1 MVSKWTEKIAGSI
14 KLIIM
19 NCSMKKVGI
28 LVLLWSVFA
37 AFLSGCASSGP
48 SPEEQVREQDRQR
61 EAERQQADFRK
72 SLPPVANPGQGQ

>member
-1 MVSKWTEKIAGSI
+1 MVSKWTEKIAGLV
-14 KLIIM
+14 KLIII

-28 LVLLWSVFA
+28 LMLLSCGVA
-37 AFLSGCASSGP
+37 AFLSGCSSGP
-48 SPEEQVREQDRQR
+48 SPEEQVREQDRQQ